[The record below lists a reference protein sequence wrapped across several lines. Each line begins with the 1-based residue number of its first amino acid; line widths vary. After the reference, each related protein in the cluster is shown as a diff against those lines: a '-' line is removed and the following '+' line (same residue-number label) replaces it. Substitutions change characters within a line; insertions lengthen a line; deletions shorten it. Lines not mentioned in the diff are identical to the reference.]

1 MDCGFLL
8 HLILW
13 EKNTRY
19 QDIALKYTKYVISS
33 FRSASVVFNG
43 YRETPTTKENTH
55 KGCVEKGIS
64 PRIDFESDII
74 FQWEKDVFLGNTA
87 NKQRLIKAVSS
98 KLRKLRH
105 KRPTTIIN
113 K

>member
-1 MDCGFLL
+1 M
-8 HLILW
+8 
-13 EKNTRY
+13 
-19 QDIALKYTKYVISS
+19 
-33 FRSASVVFNG
+33 
-43 YRETPTTKENTH
+43 
-55 KGCVEKGIS
+55 EKGIS

-105 KRPTTIIN
+105 KCPTTIIN

>member
-1 MDCGFLL
+1 MDGGFLL
-8 HLILW
+8 HLILR

-33 FRSASVVFNG
+33 FSSASVFNV

-55 KGCVEKGIS
+55 KRCVEKGIS

-74 FQWEKDVFLGNTA
+74 FQWEKDVFLGNTV
-87 NKQRLIKAVSS
+87 NKQRLIKVVSS

-105 KRPTTIIN
+105 KCPTT

>member
-1 MDCGFLL
+1 MDGGFLL
-8 HLILW
+8 HLILR

-33 FRSASVVFNG
+33 FSSASVFNV

-55 KGCVEKGIS
+55 KRCVEKGIS

-74 FQWEKDVFLGNTA
+74 FQWEKDVFLGNTV
-87 NKQRLIKAVSS
+87 NKQRLIKVVSS
-98 KLRKLRH
+98 KRRKLRH
-105 KRPTTIIN
+105 KCPTT